1 MPLSQNITNMD
12 LSRLVAM
19 AVLLGALRPLPS
31 HCAGD
36 GKSLHPVVL
45 VPGYAANQLEAQ
57 LTAAYEPP
65 EPVCGARKGKGW
77 FRLWPIN
84 HTAMDDPHEVA
95 CFTDQMSVVYDAVAD
110 DYGNAAGVVT
120 RVPFFPSTRGLIG

>member
-1 MPLSQNITNMD
+1 MD
-12 LSRLVAM
+12 LSRLVAV
-19 AVLLGALRPLPS
+19 AVLLGALRPLRS

-36 GKSLHPVVL
+36 VKRLHPVVL
-45 VPGYAANQLEAQ
+45 VPGYASSQLEVQ

-65 EPVCGARKGKGW
+65 EPRCGARKGEGW

-84 HTAMDDPHEVA
+84 HTAMDDDPCEA
-95 CFTDQMSVVYDAVAD
+95 TCFTDQMSVVYDAVAD

-120 RVPFFPSTRGLIG
+120 RVPFFASTRGLIG